1 MVTVLDFVVVVV
13 LAVVFAIAALI
24 FLYKGAEQ
32 GRRADQAEALAKTY
46 KAELEAF
53 EEYYDSTESFL
64 DDLSESFEDY
74 DKVFDNHRDYVTA
87 HTKVAE
93 ICFR

>member
-24 FLYKGAEQ
+24 FLQKGAEQ

>member
-1 MVTVLDFVVVVV
+1 MVTVLDFAVVVVI
-13 LAVVFAIAALI
+13 AVIFAIAALI
-24 FLYKGAEQ
+24 FIHKGAEQ
-32 GRRADQAEALAKTY
+32 GRKADQAEALAKTY

>member
-1 MVTVLDFVVVVV
+1 MVTTLDFVFVVV
-13 LAVVFAIAALI
+13 LAVVFAVAALI
-24 FLYKGAEQ
+24 FLHKGAEQ

-64 DDLSESFEDY
+64 DDLSEKFEDY
-74 DKVFDNHRDYVTA
+74 DKVFDDHRDYVTA

>member
-1 MVTVLDFVVVVV
+1 MVTVLDFVFVVI

-24 FLYKGAEQ
+24 FIHKGAEQ

-46 KAELEAF
+46 KSELEAF

-64 DDLSESFEDY
+64 DDLSENFEDY
-74 DKVFDNHRDYVTA
+74 DKVFDNHKDYVTA

>member
-1 MVTVLDFVVVVV
+1 MVTVLDFVFVVV
-13 LAVVFAIAALI
+13 LAVVFAVAALI
-24 FLYKGAEQ
+24 FLHKGAEQ

-46 KAELEAF
+46 KSELEAF

-64 DDLSESFEDY
+64 DDLSENFKDY
-74 DKVFDNHRDYVTA
+74 DKVFDNHKDYVTA